1 MEIRGISTVPVNRPA
16 ASTIE
21 AAAPFVQPG
30 ITSTPSGTG
39 ADTPAEGKAL
49 SGGGGYI
56 SPFLRYDQ
64 AARVAVLYFR
74 DVDTGETQSQIPS
87 ARVVEEYRRTAG
99 RLGPAEETGGST
111 TRTGESSGTAGT
123 QASGGT
129 TTGGTTTGG
138 ATQAA
143 TPSFFASQPGTG
155 SGEGLPEV
163 ASPSGGSFGAVS
175 TPGFSGGGTGGL
187 PASSGGNFG
196 PTPGG
201 LVSVT
206 V

>member
-21 AAAPFVQPG
+21 AAVPFAQPG
-30 ITSTPSGTG
+30 TATPTTAGSQ
-39 ADTPAEGKAL
+39 AENRTA
-49 SGGGGYI
+49 SAGGGYI

-99 RLGPAEETGGST
+99 RLGSAEETGGT
-111 TRTGESSGTAGT
+111 TAQTGETSGTAGT
-123 QASGGT
+123 R
-129 TTGGTTTGG
+129 TTGGTT
-138 ATQAA
+138 QAA
-143 TPSFFASQPGTG
+143 TPGFFAPPAGTG
-155 SGEGLPEV
+155 GGSEGAV
-163 ASPSGGSFGAVS
+163 DSVSTSGGSFGTGS
-175 TPGFSGGGTGGL
+175 TPGFSGGGSGGL
-187 PASSGGNFG
+187 PLSGGGNFG